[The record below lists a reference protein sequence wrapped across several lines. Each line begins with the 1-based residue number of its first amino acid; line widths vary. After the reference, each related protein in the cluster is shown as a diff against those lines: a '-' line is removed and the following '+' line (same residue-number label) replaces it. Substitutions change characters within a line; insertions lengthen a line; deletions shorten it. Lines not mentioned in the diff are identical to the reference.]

1 MKKVAVIG
9 AGLQAHRRLQPIL
22 DDKEYAV
29 PLIVDLY
36 EERAQM
42 LAKSCDAAV
51 SSNWRDAVND
61 PGIDAI
67 LLLTYPDSHAKI
79 AIAAMKKGKD
89 VLCEKPLA
97 RTETEAKKMIK
108 VAHETKRI
116 LKCGFN
122 HRHHPAVV
130 EMHKLFESGL
140 IGKAVFGRGRYGIA
154 GRSGVEKEWRSN
166 PKIVSGGQ
174 LMEQGIHLVDLYRWF
189 LGDMTKATGMVAT
202 NYWPMQ
208 PLEDNAFAVMQN
220 KDGVMV
226 SIHSS
231 LTRYLKEKY
240 PDLDIEIEAIWPG
253 MIGVSKDLLPIV
265 GEDTREPGIFYVSA
279 ASGLPW
285 AAALGRYIAEKITTG
300 RSDFDHDFRPN
311 RPFPISN
318 KIQRIISTQPSYA
331 FSHALVKKF
340 RVRELYTLLL
350 DLKLPFW

>member
-231 LTRYLKEKY
+231 LTQWINLFEFELYGEKGSLVFQNLGASYGTEKLIISEHDPNKPFSYKTIEYRGGDSSWKNEWLEFTKAVTTRKE
-240 PDLDIEIEAIWPG
+240 PLG
-253 MIGVSKDLLPIV
+253 N
-265 GEDTREPGIFYVSA
+265 GEDGYRAIQIVNAVYK
-279 ASGLPW
+279 AS
-285 AAALGRYIAEKITTG
+285 KTG
-300 RSDFDHDFRPN
+300 RT
-311 RPFPISN
+311 I
-318 KIQRIISTQPSYA
+318 
-331 FSHALVKKF
+331 
-340 RVRELYTLLL
+340 
-350 DLKLPFW
+350 DLT